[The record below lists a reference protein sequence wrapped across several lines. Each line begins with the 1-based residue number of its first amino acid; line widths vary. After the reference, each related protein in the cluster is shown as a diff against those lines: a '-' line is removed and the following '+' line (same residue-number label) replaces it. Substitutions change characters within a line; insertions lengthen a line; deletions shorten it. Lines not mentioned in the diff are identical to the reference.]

1 MTIEKGILET
11 KDLDLEK
18 PVEREGIINYAD
30 EKQIAED
37 VTAYVDKLVMDNT
50 SALESV
56 WDDLMHYDYMFRCG
70 KNAAEKASH
79 KPMASPE
86 DPKSNVGATMFF
98 RQVMQSAAKVY
109 SLQSARDAY
118 WKYSPISTYGI
129 NLSAEDGK
137 TQAAQ
142 LNTLSQWSLDQDAF
156 EQKLITIDM
165 MVAKYGFCFVGA
177 GWRRKAGVREIRVP
191 AERDENGKITKP
203 SEKISIPTLYEN
215 RPTFTVYDPTS
226 VILDPNIDN
235 IQDQECVCFTSVLPF
250 SEAISLVEQ
259 GYWSEEK
266 FREITSTHGWD
277 GTAGR
282 PRAQDKADNAD
293 ELLQTSTKAQ
303 AILVWDAYV
312 NLPLGE
318 DGKLDQKK
326 NVPSRFRCTF
336 VGNKI
341 SQGICVR
348 IEENDYPDDIIPLEI
363 IHDYPDD
370 PGRLIHISKGSVL
383 KSNYAVESTAVNQM
397 IDGVSL
403 VLQPPTIE
411 RKGAVFGKNRKY
423 GRSSRIEVKNSV
435 NEDIREFMVQ
445 DRTQTGLALLEYSK
459 NDSKMA
465 IHTDPAQMGEGL
477 GARATATESS
487 GVMRLSAAP
496 SVMNAKYITAQL
508 FIFLATEMKR
518 LWQEFADDTQ
528 VIQITDTDSPIQTI
542 MPASISGEFDVR
554 IDVVDRVV
562 DDIQGEQ
569 KVSQDIQMFSA
580 NPELIKSVDVPAL
593 LDEYFIRRYGKSYVK
608 QSQDADAAAIAQRD
622 INLIRSG
629 KAASAQQGQ
638 NHAIHLN
645 ILKAERVRYRGVE
658 EQFPFIVALDRLIEQ
673 HTQMS
678 GNAEQPAKTE
688 QPAQQAAP
696 EGAPEAAMGGAANMK
711 PQAGTPA

>member
-1 MTIEKGILET
+1 MVIDKGISET
-11 KDLDLEK
+11 KDLDISK
-18 PVEREGIINYAD
+18 PIARENITNYAD
-30 EKQIAED
+30 EKDIVQEVAQ
-37 VTAYVDKLVMDNT
+37 YVDKLVTDNT
-50 SALESV
+50 SLLESV

-70 KNAAEKASH
+70 KNATEKASN
-79 KPMASPE
+79 KPMAVPE

-118 WKYSPISTYGI
+118 WKYTPVSTVGVAM
-129 NLSAEDGK
+129 SAEDSK
-137 TQAAQ
+137 MQTAQ
-142 LNTLSQWSLDQDAF
+142 LNTLTRWSLDRDAF

-165 MVAKYGFCFVGA
+165 MIAKYGFCFIGA
-177 GWRRKAGVREIRVP
+177 GWIRKEGVREIRIP
-191 AERDENGKITKP
+191 AERDESGKITKP
-203 SEKISIPTLYEN
+203 SEKLSIPALYEN

-235 IQDQECVCFTSVLPF
+235 VQNQECVCFTSVIPF

-293 ELLQTSTKAQ
+293 ETFSSSTKSQ
-303 AILVWDAYV
+303 ALLVWDAYV

-326 NVPSRFRCTF
+326 TPPRRFRCTF

-341 SQGICVR
+341 SQCVCVR
-348 IEENDYPDDIIPLEI
+348 IEENDYPDDLIPLEI
-363 IHDYPDD
+363 VHDYPDD
-370 PGRLIHISKGSVL
+370 PGRLIHISKGSIL
-383 KSNYAVESTAVNQM
+383 KNNYAVEVTAINQM
-397 IDGVSL
+397 VDGVSL
-403 VLQPPTIE
+403 VLNPPTVE

-435 NEDIREFMVQ
+435 NEDIREFVVQ
-445 DRTQTGLALLEYSK
+445 DRTQTGIALLEYSK

-496 SVMNAKYITAQL
+496 SVMNAKYITSQL
-508 FIFLATEMKR
+508 FMFLATEMKR
-518 LWQEFADDTQ
+518 LWQAFADDAQ
-528 VIQITDTDSPIQTI
+528 VVQITDADSPIQTI
-542 MPASISGEFDVR
+542 LPAGITGEFDVQ

-580 NPELIKSVDVPAL
+580 NPELMKAVDVYAL
-593 LDEYFIRRYGKSYVK
+593 LEEYFIRRYGKSYVK
-608 QSQDADAAAIAQRD
+608 QNQDADAVAGANRD

-629 KAASAQQGQ
+629 KAVSAQQGQ
-638 NHAIHLN
+638 NHTIHLN
-645 ILKAERVRYRGVE
+645 ILRAERLRYKGVE
-658 EQFPFIVALDRLIEQ
+658 EQFPYIVALDRLIEQ
-673 HTQMS
+673 HSQMA
-678 GNAEQPAKTE
+678 GGEVQGQQTPQPPQE
-688 QPAQQAAP
+688 AAP
-696 EGAPEAAMGGAANMK
+696 EGAPEEAMGGAANMQ
-711 PQAGTPA
+711 PQSGTPA